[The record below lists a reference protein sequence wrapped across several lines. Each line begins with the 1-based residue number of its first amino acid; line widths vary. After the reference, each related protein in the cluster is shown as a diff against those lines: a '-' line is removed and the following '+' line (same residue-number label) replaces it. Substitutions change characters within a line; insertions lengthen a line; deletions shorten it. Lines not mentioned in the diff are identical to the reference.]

1 MFKILVGTDGRELRR
16 GGALEDAAKAGL
28 SWTIVPQAQSR
39 LLIAIISFLASI
51 GEERK
56 GMQLSVLSALARMN
70 VDPREEAARLAAM
83 PRTYLK
89 IA

>member
-39 LLIAIISFLASI
+39 LLIAIISFS
-51 GEERK
+51 RR
-56 GMQLSVLSALARMN
+56 LARSVMGCN
-70 VDPREEAARLAAM
+70 
-83 PRTYLK
+83 
-89 IA
+89 